1 MKKIKGRMDESIL
14 VCVYYGPN
22 GERLIQRGC
31 KIASMLDCPLYIL
44 TIDPKPFDELDAEK
58 SFYITRWQQLAEQ
71 HNAEEF
77 IIKDN
82 EKRSVTKVIAEVA
95 REKHITQ
102 IVLGQTAQSR
112 WEQIT
117 KESVINSLLREI
129 PFIDLHIISVSRSLK
144 DQEGHFEKGVRAY
157 LIKEND
163 QYRLTFNHTKNV
175 EFEGIFFKE
184 LGTDF
189 NNGIFKFM
197 KNKETLQVHVIEDY
211 VKDLTNVNVTA
222 TLETYNDE
230 Q

>member
-197 KNKETLQVHVIEDY
+197 KSKETLQVQVIEDY

-222 TLETYNDE
+222 TLETYND
-230 Q
+230 QQ

>member
-222 TLETYNDE
+222 TLETYND
-230 Q
+230 QQ

>member
-82 EKRSVTKVIAEVA
+82 EKRAVTKVIAEVA

-117 KESVINSLLREI
+117 RESVINSLLREI

-163 QYRLTFNHTKNV
+163 QYQLTFNHTKNV

-211 VKDLTNVNVTA
+211 VKDLTNVNMTA
-222 TLETYNDE
+222 TLETYND
-230 Q
+230 QQ